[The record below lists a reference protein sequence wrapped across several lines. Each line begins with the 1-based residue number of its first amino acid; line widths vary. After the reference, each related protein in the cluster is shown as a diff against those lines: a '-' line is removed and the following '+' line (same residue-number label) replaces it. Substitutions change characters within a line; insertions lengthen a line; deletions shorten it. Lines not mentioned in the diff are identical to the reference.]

1 MRPGPMPTISLESTV
16 AEVVTFFQEKTP
28 QGACSVTI
36 RPILGPETEGH
47 QLLCILTPP
56 WEPSGTVPLASNGP
70 WLAMFCG
77 CCIGG

>member
-1 MRPGPMPTISLESTV
+1 MQPGPTPTISLESTV
-16 AEVVTFFQEKTP
+16 AETVTFFQKTP

-56 WEPSGTVPLASNGP
+56 WDHLELSLWLLVGHGRLCSVPIALRVN
-70 WLAMFCG
+70 
-77 CCIGG
+77 